1 MDVQTMKEFV
11 RANPLQA
18 AVVGLVAVLVSPVVI
33 LAATPLVQFLLV
45 QLAPVLVPALLLAVV
60 SADRVDGVTCMCV

>member
-1 MDVQTMKEFV
+1 MEAQTMKEFV

-33 LAATPLVQFLLV
+33 LAATPVVQFLLV
-45 QLAPVLVPALLLAVV
+45 QLAPVLIPGL
-60 SADRVDGVTCMCV
+60 TCMCIS